1 MTILHRRLV
10 QLHVHACGSRVV
22 DIHLVCDILG
32 HFRRETLSVNGEC
45 HSLELEG
52 KLGCYRVVASE
63 SFKVNILPISEV

>member
-1 MTILHRRLV
+1 MTTLHRRLV

-22 DIHLVCDILG
+22 DMVCDILG
-32 HFRRETLSVNGEC
+32 HFRRETLSVNGES

-63 SFKVNILPISEV
+63 SFKVNILTISEV